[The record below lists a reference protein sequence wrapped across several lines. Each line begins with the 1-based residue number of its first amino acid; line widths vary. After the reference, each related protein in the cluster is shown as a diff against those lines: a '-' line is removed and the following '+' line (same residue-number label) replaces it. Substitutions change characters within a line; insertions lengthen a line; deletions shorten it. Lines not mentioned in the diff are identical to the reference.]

1 MKWIQ
6 TYKGYLVKASEVESV
21 GIGRKEEID
30 RRTGK
35 TYEAY
40 VVWLRTKS
48 GAVYDY
54 QVFVEEGQAKEA
66 LQALYQEVEY
76 QDTFRA
82 LDEWLEKIYVAVEEL
97 KEALEERSTV

>member
-66 LQALYQEVEY
+66 LEALYQ
-76 QDTFRA
+76 A
-82 LDEWLEKIYVAVEEL
+82 LLAAEEEFKDVFERIIAAIDNVAYAR
-97 KEALEERSTV
+97 EA

>member
-1 MKWIQ
+1 MKWIR

-30 RRTGK
+30 RGTGK

-66 LQALYQEVEY
+66 LEELYQEVKYMDVY
-76 QDTFRA
+76 QPLA
-82 LDEWLEKIYVAVEEL
+82 EWLEAISVMLEDI
-97 KEALEERSTV
+97 KEAIERG